1 VFQAATANDVE
12 FLFVPAR
19 PPEDFSQWIGESSG
33 NLRPALEANSDDSA
47 GSVAEL
53 TLAIT
58 RASQFSPDAEIPF
71 PARTYGKPGTLPKRS
86 GKHRSQ
92 QSVFEII
99 QIFS

>member
-1 VFQAATANDVE
+1 MDQRIFEELKA
-12 FLFVPAR
+12 
-19 PPEDFSQWIGESSG
+19 G
-33 NLRPALEANSDDSA
+33 LEPNSDNGA

-53 TLAIT
+53 TLAT
-58 RASQFSPDAEIPF
+58 TKASQFSPDAGMLF

-99 QIFS
+99 LEPPHIQIFRWSMTSF